1 MEGLTDRLAVLR
13 LRNFRNLFIGQTV
26 SLFGNGLVP
35 VALTFAVL
43 DLTGSGTDVG
53 LVLAAFAAPEV
64 LFTLVGGVWAD
75 RLRRE
80 RVMIASD
87 LFRCVVMAVIAALL
101 LTDRAQIWSLALS
114 GFVFGCGE
122 AFFFPAAT
130 ALIPQ
135 IVPTDRLQEANAL
148 RGVADGLGWFVGPS
162 VSGVLVALIGSGGA
176 LAVDAATFLVS
187 AGFLLTLR
195 VPAPAR
201 DEARGTF
208 LAELRGGWHEVR
220 SRTWLWAMMLST
232 MLVLFVTISP
242 LQVLGPLAITEH
254 RESPALWGFLVG
266 LFSLGM
272 LVGGLVALYYKPA
285 RPLVAVTLLGLS
297 VSAPMAAL
305 ALQLPATA
313 LCTVWFLRG
322 ITIGVLIAIWQ
333 ATLQREIPGESLG
346 RVSSWDWMVSGG
358 LWPVGLVLAG
368 PLAEVMGLSTA
379 LWLSAILGIVFGI
392 WVLLLPDVWR
402 VRSTTTPP
410 SRPPVST
417 STPSVAE

>member
-1 MEGLTDRLAVLR
+1 MGFGDRLAVLR

-26 SLFGNGLVP
+26 SLFGDGLVP

-64 LFTLVGGVWAD
+64 LFTLIGGVWAD

-87 LFRCVVMAVIAALL
+87 LFRCLVMAVIATLL
-101 LTDRAQIWSLALS
+101 LSGAAQVWSLAVL
-114 GFVFGCGE
+114 GFAFGCGE

-135 IVPTDRLQEANAL
+135 IVPNDRLQEANAL

-176 LAVDAATFLVS
+176 LAIDAVTFLVS
-187 AGFLLTLR
+187 AAFLLTLH
-195 VPAPAR
+195 VAALAR
-201 DEARGTF
+201 DQAQGTF

-220 SRTWLWAMMLST
+220 SRTWLWAMMLSS

-242 LQVLGPLAITEH
+242 LQVLGPLAITEQH
-254 RESPALWGFLVG
+254 ESAALWGFLVG

-272 LVGGLVALYYKPA
+272 LVGGMVALYYKPA
-285 RPLVAVTLLGLS
+285 RPVVAVTLLGLS
-297 VSAPMAAL
+297 VSVPMAAL
-305 ALQLPATA
+305 ALHLSPAA
-313 LCTVWFLRG
+313 LCAVWFLRG
-322 ITIGVLIAIWQ
+322 IVIGVLIAIWQ
-333 ATLQREIPGESLG
+333 ATLQREIPTESLG

-368 PLAEVMGLSTA
+368 PVAQLLGLGTT

-392 WVLLLPDVWR
+392 WVLLLRDVWR
-402 VRSTTTPP
+402 VRGATAPAA
-410 SRPPVST
+410 RPPAPT
-417 STPSVAE
+417 STRSVAE